1 MDDHKCKTCG
11 KGMKG
16 HCADCQS
23 EEQAE
28 GKCVDCGGENRAM
41 KCEGCDDIEENCT
54 CPPDES

>member
-1 MDDHKCKTCG
+1 
-11 KGMKG
+11 MKG